1 MNLSTS
7 TCCAGQDHDRDNR
20 CGFTNSLFQTGSGKM
35 VNISSA
41 GLVRA
46 ETLLGLE
53 ENDNHRSC
61 QEHITKQSMMD
72 GLDGQNSS
80 SLEMQED
87 LNIRK
92 IKDAE
97 LVARPF
103 SASTSWKTESINEV
117 STSICCAGQ
126 DHDRDNRCGFTNSL
140 FQTGSGKAVNIS
152 SAGLVRAKTLLGL
165 DENNNLRSCQ
175 EHMTKQSMMNDL
187 DGQNSSSLEMQE
199 GLNSIKIKDAESVAR
214 PFNTSTSWKTESI
227 NEVSTSTCC
236 VGQDHDRDNRRGF
249 TYSLFQT
256 GSGKA
261 VNISSAGL
269 VRAKT
274 LLGLE
279 ENNNHRSCQ
288 EHITKQSMMDGIDG
302 QNSSSL
308 EMQKDLN
315 SIKIKDAE
323 SVARPFSTST
333 SWKTESINEPVPNL
347 KQSEMYN
354 CASNPP
360 PVKFLTAGGRSIS
373 VSSDALQR
381 AKSLLGDPELG
392 TSLNEGAE
400 DDMIPSFLKG
410 SFWDVSSNKE
420 NDSDASLSQTKS
432 KNASKTFISPIRS
445 FPNRV
450 QSSVMPE
457 NMYSGSNLIKKYTD
471 DSLINCPQKP
481 LSNRHCAPHTI
492 IDNSEANGKCS
503 INKSLGRPSRDPLVD
518 VSNRIGTVLINKKQA
533 TSEKRRLGRRSS
545 TSPFKR
551 PRSSKF
557 CPPLNINASFPPN
570 GISMK
575 VFEIILF
582 FLVKKFML
590 SYLKSFFH

>member
-20 CGFTNSLFQTGSGKM
+20 CGFMNSLFQSGSGKM

-46 ETLLGLE
+46 KTLLGLE

-61 QEHITKQSMMD
+61 QERITKQSMMD

-80 SLEMQED
+80 SLEMQEG
-87 LNIRK
+87 LNNRK
-92 IKDAE
+92 IKDVE
-97 LVARPF
+97 SVARPF
-103 SASTSWKTESINEV
+103 STNTSWKIESINEV
-117 STSICCAGQ
+117 STSTCCTGQ
-126 DHDRDNRCGFTNSL
+126 DHDRDNKCGFTNSL
-140 FQTGSGKAVNIS
+140 FQTGSGKVVNIS
-152 SAGLVRAKTLLGL
+152 STGLVK
-165 DENNNLRSCQ
+165 
-175 EHMTKQSMMNDL
+175 
-187 DGQNSSSLEMQE
+187 
-199 GLNSIKIKDAESVAR
+199 
-214 PFNTSTSWKTESI
+214 
-227 NEVSTSTCC
+227 
-236 VGQDHDRDNRRGF
+236 
-249 TYSLFQT
+249 
-256 GSGKA
+256 
-261 VNISSAGL
+261 
-269 VRAKT
+269 AKT

-288 EHITKQSMMDGIDG
+288 ERITKQSMMDGLDG

-333 SWKTESINEPVPNL
+333 SWKTESINEVSTSTCCTGQDHDRDNRCGFTNSLFQTGSGKAVNISSVGLVRAKTLLGLEENNNHRACQEHITKQSMMDGLDGQNSSSLEMQKDLNGIKIKDAESVARPFTTSTSWKTESINEPVPNL

-354 CASNPP
+354 PASNPP
-360 PVKFLTAGGRSIS
+360 PIKFLTAGGRSIS
-373 VSSDALQR
+373 VSTDALQR
-381 AKSLLGDPELG
+381 AKSLLGDLELG
-392 TSLNEGAE
+392 TSLNEGDE

-420 NDSDASLSQTKS
+420 NDSNASLSQAKS

-471 DSLINCPQKP
+471 DSQITCPQKP